1 MQLLELS
8 EHEVECIPEL
18 VQLGDDTVL
27 VLLLVGGL
35 CFLDA
40 LAQEEDAAFKEVEE
54 AVRIW

>member
-1 MQLLELS
+1 M
-8 EHEVECIPEL
+8 HPEL

-40 LAQEEDAAFKEVEE
+40 LAQEDAASK
-54 AVRIW
+54 R